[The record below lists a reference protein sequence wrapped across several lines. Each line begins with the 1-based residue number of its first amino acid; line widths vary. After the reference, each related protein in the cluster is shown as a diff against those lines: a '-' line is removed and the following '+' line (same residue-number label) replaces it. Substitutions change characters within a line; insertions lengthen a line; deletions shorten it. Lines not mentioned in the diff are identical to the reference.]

1 MDHPG
6 GSSQPAQ
13 HPASSAA
20 ALRRAWGDGIA
31 AIGPSAELPG
41 LRSLLDGRLIAL
53 EQRGTLDEPSLLGVA
68 EEAAHLALETG
79 SAELARTLSKRL
91 RRSIYEFLLAL
102 DAAPATSVPSAPV
115 APLTPVAPV
124 EPGRPARWG
133 QVLIGVEEAEAAQR
147 AGGDPALNLDLGG
160 AVGSD
165 DTVTAEVA
173 RAIARSES
181 EPGREHAWN
190 EAEAGRLVDL
200 ADAATEE
207 VGALRSLLEEAMAQ
221 GVAPEP
227 PSAHAAAAAAA
238 QAYAAVVAEARAAA
252 EAEALRAAEAEAARV
267 WAEAEALAGAMLR
280 DIEDAE
286 EAAARAVL
294 LRLRLM
300 EALPP
305 PGLLDPEA
313 MRVPPTFRRDALPA
327 PAAAARPEA
336 PPPAPPAALPTFHAP
351 PAPPAAPPAAL
362 PTFHALPAPPPPPAA
377 LPTFHAP
384 PAPPPPPAPVIA
396 LPTAPSLY
404 PIAPRDGFHL
414 TDPSMVGEAIAHATA
429 PPPTPAPAAPPTPAL
444 APPPTPAP
452 ALPGASRWNLPTPPP
467 APPVTPTSA
476 AAADA
481 QPEVGPS
488 AGPGGWSVRQS
499 PRQQK
504 LTERMAQKRREEAVR
519 AAQEAASIATAL
531 AEPERRRRRGKAA
544 TPERIVDVT
553 TARELV
559 EEQLRRKRG
568 AEAAALLQRLA
579 AELPGRETSDLALDS
594 GDRCL
599 ALGQNRSATNCYLAG
614 WRADPGYEAPLWRLA
629 DVCLADREVA
639 LATGY
644 LERIA
649 ELMRTRGD
657 HAGALAV
664 YRKIVTIAPEREDI
678 RRLLRLEGGSLA
690 GAVGE
695 SQARTR

>member
-1 MDHPG
+1 VDHSG

-13 HPASSAA
+13 HPSVSAA
-20 ALRRAWGDGIA
+20 ALRRAWGEGIA
-31 AIGPSAELPG
+31 ALGPSAELPG

-68 EEAAHLALETG
+68 EEAAHLALEAG

-115 APLTPVAPV
+115 APL
-124 EPGRPARWG
+124 EPARPARWG
-133 QVLIGVEEAEAAQR
+133 QVLIGVEEVEAAQR
-147 AGGDPALNLDLGG
+147 AGGDPALNLDLGD

-165 DTVTAEVA
+165 DTVTAEAA
-173 RAIARSES
+173 RAAARSGS
-181 EPGREHAWN
+181 EPGREHTWR

-221 GVAPEP
+221 GLEVGGVAPEP
-227 PSAHAAAAAAA
+227 PSAAAAAAAAA

-252 EAEALRAAEAEAARV
+252 EAEARRAAEAEAARV

-313 MRVPPTFRRDALPA
+313 MRVPPTFRRDAPPV

-336 PPPAPPAALPTFHAP
+336 PPPAALPTFHAP
-351 PAPPAAPPAAL
+351 PAPPA
-362 PTFHALPAPPPPPAA
+362 
-377 LPTFHAP
+377 
-384 PAPPPPPAPVIA
+384 PPAPVIA
-396 LPTAPSLY
+396 LPTAPRLY

-414 TDPSMVGEAIAHATA
+414 TDPAMVGEAIAHPTA
-429 PPPTPAPAAPPTPAL
+429 PAPA
-444 APPPTPAP
+444 PAP
-452 ALPGASRWNLPTPPP
+452 APPGASRWNLPTPPP
-467 APPVTPTSA
+467 APPVIPTSA
-476 AAADA
+476 ADA
-481 QPEVGPS
+481 LPVMPPP
-488 AGPGGWSVRQS
+488 AGPGGGWSVRQS

-519 AAQEAASIATAL
+519 AAQEAASVAAAL
-531 AEPERRRRRGKAA
+531 AEPERKRRRGRPA
-544 TPERIVDVT
+544 TPERIVDVA
-553 TARELV
+553 TARDLV

-579 AELPGRETSDLALDS
+579 AELPGRETADLALDS

-614 WRADPGYEAPLWRLA
+614 WRADPGYETPLWRLA

-649 ELMRTRGD
+649 ELMLTRGD

-678 RRLLRLEGGSLA
+678 RRLLRLAEGA
-690 GAVGE
+690 GRLEA
-695 SQARTR
+695 

>member
-1 MDHPG
+1 MDHSG
-6 GSSQPAQ
+6 GSSQPVQ
-13 HPASSAA
+13 HPSASAA
-20 ALRRAWGDGIA
+20 ALRRAWGEGIA
-31 AIGPSAELPG
+31 ALGPSAELPG
-41 LRSLLDGRLIAL
+41 LRSLLDSRLIAL

-79 SAELARTLSKRL
+79 SAELARSLSKRL

-115 APLTPVAPV
+115 APL
-124 EPGRPARWG
+124 EPARPARWG
-133 QVLIGVEEAEAAQR
+133 QVLIGVEEVEAAQR

-160 AVGSD
+160 AVGAD
-165 DTVTAEVA
+165 DPVTAEVA
-173 RAIARSES
+173 RAVARSES
-181 EPGREHAWN
+181 EHAWS
-190 EAEAGRLVDL
+190 EREAGRLVDL

-207 VGALRSLLEEAMAQ
+207 VSALRSLLEEAMAQ
-221 GVAPEP
+221 GLEVDLPGLGGGVAPEP
-227 PSAHAAAAAAA
+227 PSAYAAAAAAA

-252 EAEALRAAEAEAARV
+252 EAEARRAAEARAAAEAEARRAAEEARAAAEAEARRAAEAEAARV
-267 WAEAEALAGAMLR
+267 WAETEALAGAMLR

-313 MRVPPTFRRDALPA
+313 MRVPPTFRRDAPPA
-327 PAAAARPEA
+327 PAAAAR
-336 PPPAPPAALPTFHAP
+336 
-351 PAPPAAPPAAL
+351 PAAPPAAL
-362 PTFHALPAPPPPPAA
+362 PTLHASPA
-377 LPTFHAP
+377 
-384 PAPPPPPAPVIA
+384 PPAPVIP
-396 LPTAPSLY
+396 LPAPPSLY

-414 TDPSMVGEAIAHATA
+414 TDPAMVGEAIASATA
-429 PPPTPAPAAPPTPAL
+429 PAPAPAPPA
-444 APPPTPAP
+444 
-452 ALPGASRWNLPTPPP
+452 ASRWNLPTPPP
-467 APPVTPTSA
+467 APPVIPTSA
-476 AAADA
+476 AAAA
-481 QPEVGPS
+481 ARPVMPPP
-488 AGPGGWSVRQS
+488 AGPTGWSVRQS

-504 LTERMAQKRREEAVR
+504 LTERMAQKRREEAVQ
-519 AAQEAASIATAL
+519 AAQEAASIAAAL
-531 AEPERRRRRGKAA
+531 AEPERKRRRGRAA
-544 TPERIVDVT
+544 MPERVVDVV
-553 TARELV
+553 TARDLV

-579 AELPGRETSDLALDS
+579 AELPGREIADLALDS

-599 ALGQNRSATNCYLAG
+599 ALGQNRSATNCFLAG

-649 ELMRTRGD
+649 ELMRSRGD
-657 HAGALAV
+657 HVGALAV
-664 YRKIVTIAPEREDI
+664 YRKIVTVAPEREDI
-678 RRLLRLEGGSLA
+678 RRLLRLTE
-690 GAVGE
+690 V
-695 SQARTR
+695 

>member
-1 MDHPG
+1 VDHPG
-6 GSSQPAQ
+6 GSSRPAQ

-53 EQRGTLDEPSLLGVA
+53 EKRGTLDESSLLGVA

-102 DAAPATSVPSAPV
+102 DAAPATSVPSAPSAPV
-115 APLTPVAPV
+115 APLTPMAPV

-181 EPGREHAWN
+181 EPGRAHAWS

-207 VGALRSLLEEAMAQ
+207 AGALRSLLEEAMAQ

-252 EAEALRAAEAEAARV
+252 EAEVLRAAEAEAARM

-286 EAAARAVL
+286 EATARAAL
-294 LRLRLM
+294 LRLRLL

-336 PPPAPPAALPTFHAP
+336 PPASPPAALPTFHSPPPPPASPPAALPTFHAP
-351 PAPPAAPPAAL
+351 AGSVA
-362 PTFHALPAPPPPPAA
+362 
-377 LPTFHAP
+377 
-384 PAPPPPPAPVIA
+384 PPAPVIA
-396 LPTAPSLY
+396 LPTAPRLY

-429 PPPTPAPAAPPTPAL
+429 PSPSPAPAPPSIPAL
-444 APPPTPAP
+444 APPPAPAP
-452 ALPGASRWNLPTPPP
+452 APPGASRWNLPTPPP
-467 APPVTPTSA
+467 APPLMPTSA

-481 QPEVGPS
+481 QSEGGPPADPS
-488 AGPGGWSVRQS
+488 GWSVRQS

-531 AEPERRRRRGKAA
+531 AEPERKRRRGRSA
-544 TPERIVDVT
+544 TPERIVDIV
-553 TARELV
+553 TARDLV

-678 RRLLRLEGGSLA
+678 RRLLRLAEGGSLG

>member
-1 MDHPG
+1 VDYSG
-6 GSSQPAQ
+6 GSSQPVQ
-13 HPASSAA
+13 HPSVSAA

-115 APLTPVAPV
+115 APL
-124 EPGRPARWG
+124 EPARPARWG

-147 AGGDPALNLDLGG
+147 AGGDPGLNLELGG

-165 DTVTAEVA
+165 DTITAEVA

-181 EPGREHAWN
+181 EPGHEHAWS

-200 ADAATEE
+200 ADTATEE

-221 GVAPEP
+221 GLEVGGVAPEP
-227 PSAHAAAAAAA
+227 ISAYAAATAAA
-238 QAYAAVVAEARAAA
+238 QAHAAVVAEARAAA
-252 EAEALRAAEAEAARV
+252 EAEARRAAEAEAARV

-286 EAAARAVL
+286 EAAARALL

-327 PAAAARPEA
+327 PAAAARREA
-336 PPPAPPAALPTFHAP
+336 TPAVPPAATLAALPT
-351 PAPPAAPPAAL
+351 L
-362 PTFHALPAPPPPPAA
+362 PTPPALPAPVIPLPA
-377 LPTFHAP
+377 
-384 PAPPPPPAPVIA
+384 
-396 LPTAPSLY
+396 APSLY

-414 TDPSMVGEAIAHATA
+414 TDPAMVGEAIASATA
-429 PPPTPAPAAPPTPAL
+429 PAPTPAPAAAPLL
-444 APPPTPAP
+444 APAP
-452 ALPGASRWNLPTPPP
+452 APAPPGASRWNLPTPPP
-467 APPVTPTSA
+467 APPVIPTSA

-481 QPEVGPS
+481 EPEMPPS
-488 AGPGGWSVRQS
+488 AGPSGWSVRQS

-519 AAQEAASIATAL
+519 AAQEAASIAAAL
-531 AEPERRRRRGKAA
+531 AEPERKRRRGKTA
-544 TPERIVDVT
+544 TPERIVDVA

-579 AELPGRETSDLALDS
+579 TELPGRDTADLALDS

-614 WRADPGYEAPLWRLA
+614 WRADPGYETPLWRLA

-649 ELMRTRGD
+649 ELLRTRGD

-678 RRLLRLEGGSLA
+678 RRLLRLVEGGSL
-690 GAVGE
+690 GVGSVGE